1 MSEAVRIR
9 KNSIFSFFSISSR
22 LIANV
27 VLFLIIA
34 RFYGPTLYGQFVFA
48 QSLSLVF
55 ILIADFGIDVLFVN
69 EVARDRKNA
78 VKLFSQYFSL
88 KILFCLIALAG
99 MDIFFFVSNSDFQG
113 RLLILVFSIYM
124 MLTAVSN
131 FLYSL
136 FKGFEKLEYEMKVS
150 ITTNIVLL
158 IVTIV
163 LLVIR
168 ANVLSIAIA
177 FVGTRILGFVL
188 AVRYSFVVLPDISYR
203 LVFSGLNTIK
213 NKVIVFGLHLVFN
226 YLVFQLD
233 TILLAIWKGDYDVG
247 IYQSAFK
254 LILVPL
260 LIPEILINVLTP
272 VLSRLNVENK
282 KQWGYVGN
290 AMSKFL
296 YITIIPISIILF
308 VYSDQI
314 IHIIYGSKNYVNAI
328 PVLRIFAVVLFI
340 RFNFEAFALML
351 TTSNKQKIR
360 MYIVIVAALLNFVL
374 NYFAIPLYGAVG
386 AAAVALLT
394 NLFVAILY
402 WITTVPF
409 FFQWFIK
416 SKTGIVFMATI
427 LGVLIF
433 WHFKGITVFIM
444 APLILS
450 GFISV
455 AFLYFLNSDE
465 RKALIPQRFK
475 LFSIFQ

>member
-1 MSEAVRIR
+1 MSEVVRIR

-88 KILFCLIALAG
+88 KILFCFIALAG

-113 RLLILVFSIYM
+113 RLLILVFSAYM
-124 MLTAVSN
+124 MLTAISN

-150 ITTNIVLL
+150 ITTNVVLL

-168 ANVLSIAIA
+168 ASVLSIAIA
-177 FVGTRILGFVL
+177 FVSTRILGFVL
-188 AVRYSFVVLPDISYR
+188 AVRYSFVVLPDISYK

-213 NKVIVFGLHLVFN
+213 NKVIIFGLHLVFN

-233 TILLAIWKGDYDVG
+233 TILLAIWKGDYEVG

-254 LILVPL
+254 LILIPL

-328 PVLRIFAVVLFI
+328 PILRIFALVIFI
-340 RFNFEAFALML
+340 RFNFETFALML
-351 TTSNKQKIR
+351 TTSNKQNVR

-374 NYFAIPLYGAVG
+374 NYFAIPHYGAVG
-386 AAAVALLT
+386 AAVVALIT
-394 NLFVAILY
+394 NFFVATLY

-409 FFQWFIK
+409 FYQWFFNPKIGVVFAV
-416 SKTGIVFMATI
+416 TLVGIII
-427 LGVLIF
+427 L
-433 WHFKGITVFIM
+433 WQFKYFTVFVM
-444 APLILS
+444 APLILF
-450 GFISV
+450 GFIIIGYY
-455 AFLYFLNSDE
+455 YFLNIDE
-465 RKALIPQRFK
+465 RRILIPDRFR
-475 LFSIFQ
+475 LFTLLH